1 MAADVT
7 PPSTFGVPE
16 VVQAFWHVEKEE
28 NLLEWKV
35 MGVYLWPL
43 IRSKLFYHL
52 TNNSGIYAW
61 RSYKPLELPE
71 WVERFE
77 GKPGHIALWQGLTGW
92 RWFLRNLIPEQ
103 SKDARLKQWLSA
115 TSAVAPFSNRDS
127 EGTDR
132 YSKPVLDELGEQALL
147 FGVGSWDRTKATPH
161 LDNLGQLF
169 RDRWG
174 FIASVVVR
182 LGVKKKHYE
191 KYRRV
196 INYLE
201 TTLNTTAGNYKP
213 FPRWIIRNF
222 FCERRGYRKLFSR
235 LNVKQVF
242 IVNASRM
249 FFMGAAQASGIK
261 VIELQ
266 CGVFSKYNMQF
277 SWPGRPAVHYIPDE
291 IWTWG
296 NYWTEGIENSG
307 TQKIVVA
314 GATSEFEAARQTTSK
329 HEPKTIVAMSQPLNG
344 ADFYKSIIRLSQ
356 LLPDY
361 RVTFKPHPK
370 DDLQAF
376 IGNPPKNMKIAS
388 PDERSIDLLKDS
400 EICVGVFSTAL
411 IEAASLGTKV
421 AILKL
426 AGWEHL
432 EPFINGKYANAYE
445 TVDELV
451 TDIPNLRPSANP
463 YHFYGKRVPIAELL
477 NSSSSRLG

>member
-1 MAADVT
+1 MLEESQNSKPIGMPDVC
-7 PPSTFGVPE
+7 E
-16 VVQAFWHVEKEE
+16 AFWQIEREE
-28 NLLEWKV
+28 NLLKWRV

-61 RSYKPLELPE
+61 RSYKALELPD
-71 WVERFE
+71 WVERYP
-77 GKPGHIALWQGLTGW
+77 GMPGHLALWRGVTGW
-92 RWFLRNLIPEQ
+92 RWHLRRFIPNNL
-103 SKDARLKQWLSA
+103 KDSRLDQWLSA
-115 TSAVAPFSNRDS
+115 TSAVAPFSNRDAV
-127 EGTDR
+127 GVDR
-132 YSKPVLDELGEQALL
+132 YSKPVLEELGEKALL
-147 FGVGSWDRTKATPH
+147 FGVGSWDRTKGSPH

-174 FIASVVVR
+174 LFASILVR
-182 LGVKKKHYE
+182 LRVSKKDYE

-196 INYLE
+196 IDFLE
-201 TTLNTTAGNYKP
+201 NSLQTTAGNYRP
-213 FPRWIIRNF
+213 FPRWILRNF
-222 FCERRGYRKLFSR
+222 LCEQRGYRKLFRR
-235 LNVKQVF
+235 LQVKQIF

-249 FFMGAAQASGIK
+249 FFMAAAQSCGIK

-277 SWPGRPAVHYIPDE
+277 SWPGRPAVPYLPNE

-296 NYWTEGIENSG
+296 DYWTEGIESSG
-307 TQKIVVA
+307 SQKIVVA
-314 GATSEFEAARQTTSK
+314 GATEEFEAARQTPAK

-344 ADFYKSIIRLSQ
+344 AEFYKNMVSMALM
-356 LLPDY
+356 LPEY
-361 RVTFKPHPK
+361 RITFKPHPK
-370 DDLQAF
+370 DDLSSF
-376 IGNPPKNMKIAS
+376 VGEMPNNMRMAR
-388 PDERSIDLLKDS
+388 PDDRSIDLIRDN

-432 EPFINGKYANAYE
+432 APFIDGKYANAYD

-451 TDIPNLRPSANP
+451 QDVMNLVPSSNP
-463 YHFYGKRVPIAELL
+463 YHFYGPRVSVNGLL
-477 NSSSSRLG
+477 ARS